1 MGNVNSAL
9 TAGKTHCHSVHSSNM
24 FRKHMKPFERFIDP
38 LQMFPGALHIVIVLL
53 IFRFTDIEDFD
64 SIVSVS
70 ERLNELATHVADERL
85 QAQLLS
91 LASLPDLQVTQTRK
105 HEDQGSD
112 KRKEAT
118 DNLETSPSKLQL
130 SSTSITSHI
139 GSSARTPQPF
149 SSLLPG
155 ALAAVL
161 PTALPSPLTSDPGLR
176 SHPAGQLPAT
186 LEELR
191 TELWDLREDMELMKS
206 QHNKEIKLLMNELD
220 EEKKIRLSLQVE
232 VQRMKKKMSK

>member
-1 MGNVNSAL
+1 MERQGYVNSAL

-91 LASLPDLQVTQTRK
+91 LESIILWW
-105 HEDQGSD
+105 
-112 KRKEAT
+112 
-118 DNLETSPSKLQL
+118 
-130 SSTSITSHI
+130 SSTCVHVVDILT
-139 GSSARTPQPF
+139 
-149 SSLLPG
+149 LLY
-155 ALAAVL
+155 
-161 PTALPSPLTSDPGLR
+161 T
-176 SHPAGQLPAT
+176 
-186 LEELR
+186 
-191 TELWDLREDMELMKS
+191 
-206 QHNKEIKLLMNELD
+206 
-220 EEKKIRLSLQVE
+220 
-232 VQRMKKKMSK
+232 

>member
-1 MGNVNSAL
+1 MSLFVQL
-9 TAGKTHCHSVHSSNM
+9 LQRAGH
-24 FRKHMKPFERFIDP
+24 F
-38 LQMFPGALHIVIVLL
+38 LHKFVLL
-53 IFRFTDIEDFD
+53 ECF
-64 SIVSVS
+64 
-70 ERLNELATHVADERL
+70 
-85 QAQLLS
+85 
-91 LASLPDLQVTQTRK
+91 PK
-105 HEDQGSD
+105 
-112 KRKEAT
+112 AT

-130 SSTSITSHI
+130 SSTSTTSHI

-161 PTALPSPLTSDPGLR
+161 RTAVPSPLTSDPGLR
-176 SHPAGQLPAT
+176 SRPAGQVPAT
-186 LEELR
+186 LEDLS
-191 TELWDLREDMELMKS
+191 TELCDLREEMELMKS